1 MTRKNPDPDF
11 RLRYSRI
18 RMRRYRI
25 RRKEEG
31 ICPWCP
37 NKLDGWSLCD
47 SCRVKA
53 NASARKRWEL
63 KRERERMR
71 A

>member
-1 MTRKNPDPDF
+1 MTDPDF

-37 NKLDGWSLCD
+37 NKLTSGCLCD

-53 NASARKRWEL
+53 KASARKRWEL
-63 KRERERMR
+63 KRERMK